1 MTGYTAPLAD
11 MRFVLD
17 EIVGLD
23 DLARL
28 PGLESASPDTVTAV
42 LNEAAKFAGQVLA
55 PLNRVGDLQRSVL
68 AGDGVK
74 TPDGFKDAYRQFV
87 DGGWNGIMC
96 DPEYG
101 GQGLPWALALAVLEM
116 WESANLAFS
125 LCPVLTQAAIEA
137 LTQIGTPEQR
147 RLYLNKLV
155 SGEWTGTMN
164 LTEPQAGS
172 DVGALKARAVKDGD
186 RYRITGTKIFITFG
200 EHDYTDNII
209 HLVLARTPGAAP
221 GTKGISLF
229 LVPKFLV
236 NADGSLGAR
245 NDLRAVSLEHKLGI
259 HASPTAV
266 MSFGDKEGAIGYLVG
281 GEGEGMRAM
290 FLMMNNARLT
300 VGLEGLGIAERAYQ
314 QALAYAKERKQGRA
328 IGASGADSSPIVFHP
343 DVRRMLMTMKATNE
357 AMRALAY
364 TVAAALDRAKRER
377 DATARAAAQ
386 AFVDLMIPVLK
397 GWCTDMG
404 VEMTSLGVQVHGGM
418 GYIEE
423 TGAAQ
428 HFRDARI
435 APIYEGTNGIQ
446 ALDLVMRKLP
456 REDGA
461 AVKREIAAM
470 RGLDREL
477 GAVNDPAFAA
487 IRGPLAEATQ
497 ALGAAT
503 EWMLA
508 HLAADPKA
516 AAAGA
521 SQYLRLFGIAYGGY
535 MMAKSA
541 LKARALQAR
550 NGTDA
555 AFAAAKI
562 ATARFYAEQILAP
575 APGLLAPITAGA
587 EALFAIGPDLMSA

>member
-1 MTGYTAPLAD
+1 MAGYTAPLAD

-23 DLARL
+23 ELARL

-68 AGDGVK
+68 ADDRVR

-87 DGGWNGIMC
+87 AGGWNGIMC
-96 DPEYG
+96 DPAYG
-101 GQGLPWALALAVLEM
+101 GQGLPWAVALAVLEM

-147 RLYLNKLV
+147 RLYLAKLV

-172 DVGALKARAVKDGD
+172 DVGALKARAVKEGD
-186 RYRITGTKIFITFG
+186 HYRITGTKIFITYG

-229 LVPKFLV
+229 IVPKFLV
-236 NADGSLGAR
+236 NPDGSLGAR

-266 MSFGDKEGAIGYLVG
+266 MSYGDKNGAIGYLVG
-281 GEGEGMRAM
+281 AEGEGMRAM

-328 IGASGADSSPIVFHP
+328 IGASGADSSPIVLHP

-364 TVAAALDRAKRER
+364 TVAAGLDRAKREP
-377 DATARAAAQ
+377 DPAARAAAQ

-404 VEMTSLGVQVHGGM
+404 VEMTSLGVQIHGGM

-487 IRGPLAEATQ
+487 IRGPLVQATQ

-508 HLAADPKA
+508 HLAADPTA

-521 SQYLRLFGIAYGGY
+521 SAYLRLFGTAYGGF
-535 MMAKSA
+535 MLAKSA
-541 LKARALQAR
+541 LKARALASR
-550 NGTDA
+550 NGHDA

-587 EALFAIGPDLMSA
+587 EALFAIDPELMSA

>member
-1 MTGYTAPLAD
+1 MAGYTAPLAD

-23 DLARL
+23 ELARL
-28 PGLESASPDTVTAV
+28 PGFESASPDTVTAV

-68 AGDGVK
+68 ADDRVR

-87 DGGWNGIMC
+87 AGGWNGIMC
-96 DPEYG
+96 DPAYG
-101 GQGLPWALALAVLEM
+101 GQGLPWAVALAVLEM

-147 RLYLNKLV
+147 RLYLAKLV

-172 DVGALKARAVKDGD
+172 DVGALKARAVKEGD
-186 RYRITGTKIFITFG
+186 HYRITGTKIFITYG

-229 LVPKFLV
+229 IVPKFLV
-236 NADGSLGAR
+236 NPDGSLGAR

-266 MSFGDKEGAIGYLVG
+266 MSYGDKNGAIGYLVG
-281 GEGEGMRAM
+281 AEGEGMRAM

-328 IGASGADSSPIVFHP
+328 IGASGADSSPIVLHP

-364 TVAAALDRAKRER
+364 TVAAGLDRAKREP
-377 DATARAAAQ
+377 DPAARAAAQ

-404 VEMTSLGVQVHGGM
+404 VEMTSLGVQIHGGM

-487 IRGPLAEATQ
+487 IRGPLVQATQ

-508 HLAADPKA
+508 HLAADPTA

-521 SQYLRLFGIAYGGY
+521 SAYLRLFGTAYGGF
-535 MMAKSA
+535 MLAKSA
-541 LKARALQAR
+541 LKARALASR
-550 NGTDA
+550 NGHDA

-587 EALFAIGPDLMSA
+587 EALFAIDPELMSA

>member
-23 DLARL
+23 ELARL
-28 PGLESASPDTVTAV
+28 PGFESASPDTVTAV
-42 LNEAAKFAGQVLA
+42 LTEAAKFAGQVLA

-74 TPDGFKDAYRQFV
+74 TPDGFKGAYRQFV

-96 DPEYG
+96 DPEHG
-101 GQGLPWALALAVLEM
+101 GQGLPWAVALAVLEM

-147 RLYLNKLV
+147 RLYLHKLV
-155 SGEWTGTMN
+155 TGEWTGTMN

-172 DVGALKARAVKDGD
+172 DVGALKARAVKEGD
-186 RYRITGTKIFITFG
+186 HYRITGTKIFITYG
-200 EHDYTDNII
+200 EHDLTDNII

-236 NADGSLGAR
+236 NPDGSLGAR
-245 NDLRAVSLEHKLGI
+245 NDLRVVSLEHKLGI

-266 MSFGDKEGAIGYLVG
+266 MSYGDKEGAIGYLVG
-281 GEGEGMRAM
+281 AEGEGMRAM

-314 QALAYAKERKQGRA
+314 QALAYARERRQGRA
-328 IGASGADSSPIVFHP
+328 IGASGADSSPIVLHP

-364 TVAAALDRAKRER
+364 TVAAGLDRAKRER
-377 DATARAAAQ
+377 DAPARAAAQ

-404 VEMTSLGVQVHGGM
+404 VEMTSLGVQIHGGM

-461 AVKREIAAM
+461 AVKKEIAAM
-470 RGLDREL
+470 RALDREL

-487 IRGPLAEATQ
+487 IRGPLAQATQ

-508 HLAADPKA
+508 HLAVDPKA

-521 SQYLRLFGIAYGGY
+521 STYLRLFGTTYGGY
-535 MMAKSA
+535 MMAISA
-541 LKARALQAR
+541 LKARARQGR
-550 NGTDA
+550 NSHDA
-555 AFAAAKI
+555 AFDSAKI

-587 EALFAIGPDLMSA
+587 EALFAVDPELMSA